1 MAQASSV
8 QMDAAPLQEGGHDKY
23 PPSHAQRRVTQASVR
38 DAGAEEAVRPDE
50 VAGCNGVRAAVT
62 GLANRAEHVDVFRKR
77 GLQGEFNVDE
87 LLADPATSRTY
98 ILARTALSAL
108 PSTSASGA
116 CLQKEQGE
124 RRRSNRPQGLPHR
137 FSPSLGFR
145 V

>member
-108 PSTSASGA
+108 PSTSAPAQVGWGGGNRE
-116 CLQKEQGE
+116 LVGE
-124 RRRSNRPQGLPHR
+124 RTCGGRNLNPKP
-137 FSPSLGFR
+137 
-145 V
+145 